1 MRLLCNLQAL
11 LYDIISVLIT
21 KKLKIFILVQ
31 HQFLDN
37 FSILISRIVFKT
49 LLYYI
54 WTELLLRQIY
64 EITNK
69 LFSNSLIDLRNLK
82 IQNKLNNIVSIWI
95 HDKNESVF
103 SNAFYDHHFLIRCS
117 CVDTFLH
124 YTAAVLVTSNLHTV
138 FTDCIV
144 YELVVLSS
152 PFFQYFLYYVI
163 SVYFVAHVQYNWLY
177 IFLHK

>member
-37 FSILISRIVFKT
+37 FSILISWIVFKT

-82 IQNKLNNIVSIWI
+82 IQNKLYNYKWQILKIIQIRHWLGSKFQKMKVVVKIYEISQSILL
-95 HDKNESVF
+95 DPKSL
-103 SNAFYDHHFLIRCS
+103 SNLILTPK
-117 CVDTFLH
+117 D
-124 YTAAVLVTSNLHTV
+124 YILVTVLLQSEHTV
-138 FTDCIV
+138 
-144 YELVVLSS
+144 
-152 PFFQYFLYYVI
+152 
-163 SVYFVAHVQYNWLY
+163 
-177 IFLHK
+177 